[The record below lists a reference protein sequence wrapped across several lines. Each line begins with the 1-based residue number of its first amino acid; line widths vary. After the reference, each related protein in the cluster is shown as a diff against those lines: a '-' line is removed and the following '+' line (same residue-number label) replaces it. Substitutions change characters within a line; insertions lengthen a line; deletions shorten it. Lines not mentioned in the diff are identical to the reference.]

1 MEIILKNLFLEM
13 AYNRQNDRERL
24 FQYSEGGESF
34 ARKETALDMDGA
46 HYDRLRSSN
55 ARM

>member
-1 MEIILKNLFLEM
+1 M